1 MEAGSHGF
9 EVAGMTPRGYNGV
22 STWTGFMAKK
32 LPKLPTRC

>member
-22 STWTGFMAKK
+22 STWTGAKK